1 MFKSKI
7 MEKLEEIQ
15 HNAVPAEA
23 NVKPIYGYSLE
34 FSNRL
39 DLMKK
44 AVSVF
49 ATLEA
54 LKAGEVKIRKKLIDV
69 LSFYALNGYSR
80 ETKKMISETLEIS
93 TDNLTQINAELTKS
107 GYLLRDRNN
116 FRKKTLHP
124 DLERLKNIFITDAQ
138 LSCKRAII
146 IKFDG

>member
-1 MFKSKI
+1 
-7 MEKLEEIQ
+7 MENLEEIQ
-15 HNAVPAEA
+15 HNAVPVKTD
-23 NVKPIYGYSLE
+23 VKPIYGYSLE

>member
-1 MFKSKI
+1 
-7 MEKLEEIQ
+7 MEKLAEI
-15 HNAVPAEA
+15 HFSTVPAEDS
-23 NVKPIYGYSLE
+23 VKPIYGYSLE

>member
-1 MFKSKI
+1 
-7 MEKLEEIQ
+7 MEKLEEI
-15 HNAVPAEA
+15 HYSTVPAEA
-23 NVKPIYGYSLE
+23 NVKPIYGYSLD

>member
-1 MFKSKI
+1 
-7 MEKLEEIQ
+7 MENKEQ
-15 HNAVPAEA
+15 KDKTVAEA
-23 NVKPIYGYSLE
+23 VTPMYGYPLE
-34 FSNRL
+34 FGSRL

-44 AVSVF
+44 AVTIF
-49 ATLEA
+49 ATLES

-69 LSFYALNGYSR
+69 LTFYALNGYDR
-80 ETKKMISETLEIS
+80 ETKKMITETMNIS
-93 TDNLTQINAELTKS
+93 SDNLTQINAELTKS